1 MMKYRKSNPVLRTL
15 LDDAWGTSLFD
26 NTLYNKNWNPAVNV
40 KEEEDKFVLEFV
52 LPGFDKEDIKIEAEN
67 GVLTVSSE
75 KSNEKTEK
83 DEKYTRR
90 EYRFSS
96 FSRSFTLPENVE
108 LDKIEARF
116 EKGMLL
122 IDIAK
127 VMKEEDKKL
136 EIAIK

>member
-1 MMKYRKSNPVLRTL
+1 M
-15 LDDAWGTSLFD
+15 
-26 NTLYNKNWNPAVNV
+26 
-40 KEEEDKFVLEFV
+40 
-52 LPGFDKEDIKIEAEN
+52 
-67 GVLTVSSE
+67 TVSSE

-127 VMKEEDKKL
+127 VKKEEDKKL